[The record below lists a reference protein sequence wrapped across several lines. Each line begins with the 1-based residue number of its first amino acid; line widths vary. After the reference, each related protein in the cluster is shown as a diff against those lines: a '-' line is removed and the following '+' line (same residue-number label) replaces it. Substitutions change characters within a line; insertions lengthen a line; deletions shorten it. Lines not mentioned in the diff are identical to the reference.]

1 MSTTATRTNKA
12 ERLAQLN
19 AARARHHQAL
29 EALAAPGHPIDG
41 LKAWRA
47 LRRLERTA
55 RAHSTAYCNGDRL
68 GSYNYR
74 ADGCEAFERFKRAEV
89 LPALRRI
96 FGHVPAGFRLNG
108 DARGHAL
115 KIADEHVPAG
125 LVTDWGRDG
134 TLAAEIDG

>member
-19 AARARHHQAL
+19 AARARHHQAI

-47 LRRLERTA
+47 LRRLERVA
-55 RAHSTAYCNGDRL
+55 RMHSTAYCNGDRI

-74 ADGCEAFERFKRAEV
+74 ADGCEAFERFENAEV
-89 LPALRRI
+89 LPTLTRI
-96 FGHVPAGFRLNG
+96 FGHVPPGFFLNG
-108 DARGHAL
+108 DARGCAL
-115 KIADEHVPAG
+115 KLHAEHVPQG
-125 LVTDWGRDG
+125 MVTDWGRDG
-134 TLAAEIDG
+134 ILAAEIDG